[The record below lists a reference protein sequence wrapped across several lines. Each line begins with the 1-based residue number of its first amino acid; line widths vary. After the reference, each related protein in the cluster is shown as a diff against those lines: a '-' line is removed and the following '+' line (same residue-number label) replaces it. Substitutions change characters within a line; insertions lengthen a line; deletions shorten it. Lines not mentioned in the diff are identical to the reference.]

1 MVAGDGHSVK
11 KEGITEIAVEC
22 IVPNPRQ
29 PRRSFNE
36 AALDSLAE
44 SIRQHGVVQ
53 PIVVQKSGPG
63 QYELIAGERRLRAA
77 KRCGLKL
84 IPAIVRKYSPDEA
97 AEIALIENLQREDLD
112 AVEEGLAYERLMEEF
127 GLTQEQTAQ
136 KVGKSRSH
144 VANMVRLLQL
154 PPEIKGL
161 ITEGRLS
168 MGQARPLLQLP
179 TADRQCQ
186 AALYILKHE
195 LSARKAE
202 ALVRRLMAEAGP
214 KPEPDAHLDLLRD
227 KLKMALGTDVSIRL
241 RQGAGT
247 GKIEISFSSEA
258 EFERLMSIL
267 IEEKEGPERPAFS
280 SFHI

>member
-36 AALDSLAE
+36 EALDSLAE

-267 IEEKEGPERPAFS
+267 IEEKEGPGRPAFS

>member
-127 GLTQEQTAQ
+127 GLTQAQTAQ

>member
-1 MVAGDGHSVK
+1 MVAVDGHFAK
-11 KEGITEIAVEC
+11 KEGITDIAVEC

-36 AALDSLAE
+36 EALDALAE

-77 KRCGLKL
+77 RRCGLKL
-84 IPAIVRKYSPDEA
+84 IPAIIRRYSLAEA

-112 AVEEGLAYERLMEEF
+112 AIEEGLAYERLMREF
-127 GLTQEQTAQ
+127 GLTPEQTAR

-154 PPEIKGL
+154 PSEIKSL
-161 ITEGRLS
+161 IAERKLS

-179 TADRQCQ
+179 TEKMQCET
-186 AALYILKHE
+186 AFYILKHE

-202 ALVRRLMAEAGP
+202 ALVRRLMAESE
-214 KPEPDAHLDLLRD
+214 PEPEEDAHLAFLQD
-227 KLKMALGTDVSIRL
+227 KLKMALGTDVSIHL
-241 RQGAGT
+241 RPGPGT
-247 GKIEISFSSEA
+247 GKIEISFSSES
-258 EFERLMSIL
+258 EFERLMAIL
-267 IEEKEGPERPAFS
+267 TEENDGHGRPTFS

>member
-53 PIVVQKSGPG
+53 PIVVRKSGPG

-214 KPEPDAHLDLLRD
+214 KRESDAHLDLLRD
-227 KLKMALGTDVSIRL
+227 QLKMALGTDVSIRL

>member
-1 MVAGDGHSVK
+1 MVAVDGPSGK
-11 KEGITEIAVEC
+11 RERITDIAVEC

-29 PRRSFNE
+29 PRRSFDE
-36 AALDSLAE
+36 AALDALAE

-77 KRCGLKL
+77 RRCGLKQ
-84 IPAIVRKYSPDEA
+84 IPAIIRRYSLAEA

-112 AVEEGLAYERLMEEF
+112 AIEEGLAYDRLMTEF

-154 PPEIKGL
+154 PADVKGL
-161 ITEGRLS
+161 IVEGKLS

-179 TADRQCQ
+179 TAEGQCE

-202 ALVRRLMAEAGP
+202 ALVRRLMAENEP
-214 KPEPDAHLDLLRD
+214 KPEPDAHLALLQD
-227 KLKMALGTDVSIRL
+227 KLKMALGTDVSIQL
-241 RQGAGT
+241 RPGPGT

-258 EFERLMSIL
+258 EFERLKSIL
-267 IEEKEGPERPAFS
+267 TEENDGPRRPTFS

>member
-1 MVAGDGHSVK
+1 MVAGDGHSAK

-29 PRRSFNE
+29 PRRSFDE
-36 AALDSLAE
+36 AALDALAE
-44 SIRQHGVVQ
+44 SLRQHGLVQ

-77 KRCGLKL
+77 RRCGLKL
-84 IPAIVRKYSPDEA
+84 IPAIIRRYTLAEA

-112 AVEEGLAYERLMEEF
+112 AIEEGLAYDRLMTEF

-154 PPEIKGL
+154 PEAIKSL
-161 ITEGRLS
+161 IVEGKLS
-168 MGQARPLLQLP
+168 MGQTRPLLQLP
-179 TADRQCQ
+179 TEKQQCE
-186 AALYILKHE
+186 AALYILKYE

-202 ALVRRLMAEAGP
+202 AFVRRLLAENSP
-214 KPEPDAHLDLLRD
+214 QREPDAHLALLQDR
-227 KLKMALGTDVSIRL
+227 LKMALGTDVSIQMRSGPG
-241 RQGAGT
+241 R

-267 IEEKEGPERPAFS
+267 TEENDGRGRSTFS

>member
-1 MVAGDGHSVK
+1 MYC
-11 KEGITEIAVEC
+11 T
-22 IVPNPRQ
+22 Q
-29 PRRSFNE
+29 PQAAASLLDE
-36 AALDSLAE
+36 AALDALAE
-44 SIRQHGVVQ
+44 SIRQHGLVQ

-77 KRCGLKL
+77 RRCGLKL
-84 IPAIVRKYSPDEA
+84 IPAIIRRYTLAEA

-112 AVEEGLAYERLMEEF
+112 AIEEGLAYNRLMTEF

-154 PPEIKGL
+154 PEAIKSL
-161 ITEGRLS
+161 IVEGKLS
-168 MGQARPLLQLP
+168 MGQTRPLLQLP
-179 TADRQCQ
+179 TEKQQCE
-186 AALYILKHE
+186 AALYILKYE

-202 ALVRRLMAEAGP
+202 AFVRRLLAENGP
-214 KPEPDAHLDLLRD
+214 KPEPDAHLALLQDR
-227 KLKMALGTDVSIRL
+227 LKMALGTDVSIQMRSGPG
-241 RQGAGT
+241 R

-267 IEEKEGPERPAFS
+267 TEENDGRGRSTFS